1 MSHDVI
7 IEYEDGIEQNVEINY
22 EEDDM
27 SNEYNYEKENELIS
41 QGINPYNNNEINIM
55 SMKVDDKEGNLNLDR
70 KESPLKNI
78 LDEDKYVNNFM
89 QNNDVNKINDDN
101 NNKNNNNNNNGNSN
115 PLIYIKKQNSSKN
128 KDKENNIISK
138 DLNKSDNNNLTK
150 LDDNKANEINNVN
163 NVSNINKL
171 VNSINI
177 NSNNENKNLNEIKMD
192 KKLENNDNIIIGN
205 DDNKNAL
212 VCNKDK
218 NINNNNEDKT
228 MENKVK
234 NNIINKINL
243 KNYRRNNKNIVQSVE
258 NVRPNIKK
266 INDYTFNISI
276 NNSNK
281 DIFTEIIP
289 KNKKNIQNLKNQN
302 IKGNNIQNLRNIN
315 SGMNAQ
321 NFRMAKKI
329 NYNDYR
335 NNSNDINNSED
346 IITYRVSAISKK
358 ELQHI
363 SKTNNDIKDSNLDN
377 NLTSYELENY
387 NRVKRI
393 MNGTPSLNLNLSKNN
408 NSIENNNKVD
418 NIFQKNKVNMDKNI
432 NLKGRQNYNFISIVN
447 ITNNSPIKNEEK
459 LEEKDK
465 KMNKDNK
472 DNNYIDLDN
481 YDEHKI
487 YTKKIRGNFM
497 SKKKLNE
504 KSINK
509 KENDVK
515 DKKNNE
521 NEITTNTNE
530 NNYNNNEDIQIK
542 GGENTGMNLYK
553 SKNNNYNIINKEKI
567 KISKSF
573 NKIDL
578 SQYLNNTKKNND
590 NINKNDIRQ
599 NRININDKDSI
610 YLNNYD
616 MNESGEN
623 GAKNSFLIKYTTN
636 RNNSNK
642 ILNEKNENR
651 LSTNNRNKNMKD
663 FFHNPNSTILK
674 ITKTREV
681 NINDIKL
688 TKLSLLN
695 KRNFSKTLSS
705 KNTEKGKSKLR
716 NEGKNVKTPLILKKL
731 IEDSKKLKNKNFSS
745 SFSFKSE
752 KDKKNSGIYK
762 KYL

>member
-1 MSHDVI
+1 MDKNLEN
-7 IEYEDGIEQNVEINY
+7 IE
-22 EEDDM
+22 
-27 SNEYNYEKENELIS
+27 
-41 QGINPYNNNEINIM
+41 NI
-55 SMKVDDKEGNLNLDR
+55 
-70 KESPLKNI
+70 KNI
-78 LDEDKYVNNFM
+78 
-89 QNNDVNKINDDN
+89 
-101 NNKNNNNNNNGNSN
+101 
-115 PLIYIKKQNSSKN
+115 
-128 KDKENNIISK
+128 
-138 DLNKSDNNNLTK
+138 
-150 LDDNKANEINNVN
+150 
-163 NVSNINKL
+163 
-171 VNSINI
+171 
-177 NSNNENKNLNEIKMD
+177 
-192 KKLENNDNIIIGN
+192 DNIIIGS
-205 DDNKNAL
+205 DDNNAL

-218 NINNNNEDKT
+218 TNNNNEDKI

-258 NVRPNIKK
+258 NVHSNIKK

-289 KNKKNIQNLKNQN
+289 KNKRNIQNLKNQN
-302 IKGNNIQNLRNIN
+302 VKGNSIQNLRNIN
-315 SGMNAQ
+315 SNMNAQ
-321 NFRMAKKI
+321 NFRVAKKI

-335 NNSNDINNSED
+335 SSNDINNSED

-363 SKTNNDIKDSNLDN
+363 PKTNNNIKDSNLDN

-393 MNGTPSLNLNLSKNN
+393 MNGTPSLNLNISKNN
-408 NSIENNNKVD
+408 NSIDNNNKVD
-418 NIFQKNKVNMDKNI
+418 NIFQKNNVNVDKNI

-447 ITNNSPIKNEEK
+447 ITNNSPIKKEEK
-459 LEEKDK
+459 EEEKDK
-465 KMNKDNK
+465 KINKDNK
-472 DNNYIDLDN
+472 DNYIDLDN

-504 KSINK
+504 KSIKELNK
-509 KENDVK
+509 KENDIK
-515 DKKNNE
+515 DKQNSQ
-521 NEITTNTNE
+521 NEITPNINE
-530 NNYNNNEDIQIK
+530 NNYNRNEDIQIK

-567 KISKSF
+567 KTSKSF

-578 SQYLNNTKKNND
+578 SQYLNNNNNNTKKIND
-590 NINKNDIRQ
+590 NISKNDIRQ
-599 NRININDKDSI
+599 NRININDKDNM
-610 YLNNYD
+610 NNYD
-616 MNESGEN
+616 MNESENEN
-623 GAKNSFLIKYTTN
+623 GGKNSFLIKYTTN

-663 FFHNPNSTILK
+663 FFHNTNATILK

-688 TKLSLLN
+688 AKLSLLN

-731 IEDSKKLKNKNFSS
+731 IVDSKKFKNKNFSS

-762 KYL
+762 KLNLI

>member
-1 MSHDVI
+1 
-7 IEYEDGIEQNVEINY
+7 
-22 EEDDM
+22 
-27 SNEYNYEKENELIS
+27 
-41 QGINPYNNNEINIM
+41 
-55 SMKVDDKEGNLNLDR
+55 
-70 KESPLKNI
+70 
-78 LDEDKYVNNFM
+78 
-89 QNNDVNKINDDN
+89 
-101 NNKNNNNNNNGNSN
+101 
-115 PLIYIKKQNSSKN
+115 
-128 KDKENNIISK
+128 
-138 DLNKSDNNNLTK
+138 
-150 LDDNKANEINNVN
+150 
-163 NVSNINKL
+163 
-171 VNSINI
+171 
-177 NSNNENKNLNEIKMD
+177 
-192 KKLENNDNIIIGN
+192 
-205 DDNKNAL
+205 
-212 VCNKDK
+212 
-218 NINNNNEDKT
+218 
-228 MENKVK
+228 
-234 NNIINKINL
+234 
-243 KNYRRNNKNIVQSVE
+243 VE

-377 NLTSYELENY
+377 NLTTYELENY

-578 SQYLNNTKKNND
+578 SQYLNNTKKSND